1 MPKGYYFN
9 SPLFYVHDNKFFIN
23 LRLDKVDSILKQNSD
38 LYIDHIAIYKFNS
51 KQELTFS
58 GFQKLDLPSINKKV
72 YGFSYISF
80 ENWNYPYVNYS
91 NNNEIV
97 DLLSDRKVKLFSD
110 SLIFCLAEVNYGK
123 QKFKVQLVKK
133 VASKDGNNKVLAI
146 YNIEDDF
153 YVNVFDRFLNLEKSY
168 QLDKNVY
175 KDVIYIEFNDVK
187 QSLQIFLGSDTY
199 SLNLPVAV
207 FL

>member
-1 MPKGYYFN
+1 M
-9 SPLFYVHDNKFFIN
+9 
-23 LRLDKVDSILKQNSD
+23 
-38 LYIDHIAIYKFNS
+38 
-51 KQELTFS
+51 
-58 GFQKLDLPSINKKV
+58 
-72 YGFSYISF
+72 
-80 ENWNYPYVNYS
+80 
-91 NNNEIV
+91 
-97 DLLSDRKVKLFSD
+97 
-110 SLIFCLAEVNYGK
+110 
-123 QKFKVQLVKK
+123 KK

-146 YNIEDDF
+146 YNIEDNF

-187 QSLQIFLGSDTY
+187 HSLQIFLGSDTY